1 MLHSCLQ
8 GSTVTLNS
16 WQRLEIAAGR
26 DAVVL
31 KVKVSFEIDIACACS
46 SCMMAFKQ
54 LNQILR

>member
-1 MLHSCLQ
+1 MLHFCLQ

-31 KVKVSFEIDIACACS
+31 EVKSVF
-46 SCMMAFKQ
+46 
-54 LNQILR
+54 

>member
-1 MLHSCLQ
+1 MRCFVAMLHSCLQ

-31 KVKVSFEIDIACACS
+31 EVKSVF
-46 SCMMAFKQ
+46 
-54 LNQILR
+54 